1 MHCAGGNNGF
11 YTPPSALDL
20 ANIYI
25 YGSKS
30 TSVSIWV
37 LESIFTQ
44 KKKQTY
50 CINIFTPSEKV
61 YCFTAFARLSHG
73 VSLKPVNAVQV
84 STTHRSLFF
93 MRNVFSGA
101 SLAVCW
107 SSRPLDRSSITRLH
121 GRTGE
126 SDQSIVRPVNLQPW
140 CNLVLQLW
148 ILIRTF
154 ATSAFYLLTATG
166 FFFFVYKSLVLQWLY
181 HSNV

>member
-1 MHCAGGNNGF
+1 MSPWIDL
-11 YTPPSALDL
+11 YT
-20 ANIYI
+20 
-25 YGSKS
+25 
-30 TSVSIWV
+30 
-37 LESIFTQ
+37 
-44 KKKQTY
+44 KKTKQTY

-61 YCFTAFARLSHG
+61 YCFIAFARLSHG
-73 VSLKPVNAVQV
+73 VSLKPVNAVRV

-126 SDQSIVRPVNLQPW
+126 SDQSIVRSVNLQPW